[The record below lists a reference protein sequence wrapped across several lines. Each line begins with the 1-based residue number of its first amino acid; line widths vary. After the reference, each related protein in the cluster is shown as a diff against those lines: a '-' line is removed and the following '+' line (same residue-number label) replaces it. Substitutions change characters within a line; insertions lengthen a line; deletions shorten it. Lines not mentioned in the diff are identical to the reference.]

1 MHWFLVCG
9 VKGLGVCVC
18 VSVHVYIYI
27 EVYKIHLYISVYVLF
42 YSFFV
47 QGFDFRDSVRVC
59 AGIKASGLQGFG
71 FEVYGSLCLSC
82 VRLVTV

>member
-27 EVYKIHLYISVYVLF
+27 Y
-42 YSFFV
+42 
-47 QGFDFRDSVRVC
+47 RD
-59 AGIKASGLQGFG
+59 I
-71 FEVYGSLCLSC
+71 
-82 VRLVTV
+82 